1 MTSIR
6 IEGVAKSFGEV
17 KALAGVSLSIEPGEL
32 FTLLG
37 PSGCGK
43 TTLLRTVAGFYR
55 QDAGDIWLGDELIN
69 DKPAYKRDTGLVF
82 QNYAVFPH
90 MTVFENV
97 AYGLRVRKLKEAEIK
112 AKVEAALAR
121 VRLVGY
127 GTRTPDQLSGGQQQR
142 VGLARAMA
150 IEPRVLLLDEPL
162 SNLDAK
168 LRIEMRE
175 EIRDIQKQLGI
186 TAIYVT
192 HDQEEALVISDRI
205 AVVAKGE
212 ILQVGE
218 PWAIYKD
225 PASLFVATFVG
236 TTNLLDAEILG
247 PAEGGAGGR
256 AQGSI
261 VRARVV
267 EREILL
273 PAPAVAFKGTK
284 LKLAFR
290 PEDAFAVKS
299 GGAVDSEG
307 TAGSEEARGVI
318 ALEGKVLHA
327 SFLGSAAT
335 LGIDLGGGA
344 SAIVERHRPGAGD
357 VLKIGETASF
367 SLGLDAILLFDPETG
382 ERIRYEGGRA

>member
-6 IEGVAKSFGEV
+6 IEDVAKSFGEV
-17 KALAGVSLSIEPGEL
+17 KALAGVSLSIKPGEL

-97 AYGLRVRKLKEAEIK
+97 AYGLRVRRLKDAEIK
-112 AKVEAALAR
+112 AKVAAALAR

-127 GTRTPDQLSGGQQQR
+127 DSRTPDQLSGGQQQR

-225 PASLFVATFVG
+225 PTNLFVATFVG
-236 TTNLLDAEILG
+236 TTNLFDAEILG
-247 PAEGGAGGR
+247 PAEGHAV
-256 AQGSI
+256 GSR

-267 EREILL
+267 GREILL
-273 PAPAVAFKGTK
+273 PAPAADFKGTK

-290 PEDAFAVKS
+290 PEDAFAVRS
-299 GGAVDSEG
+299 GGAVESSG
-307 TAGSEEARGVI
+307 SAGREEAKGVI
-318 ALEGKVLHA
+318 LLEGKVLHA

-335 LGIDLGGGA
+335 LGIDLGNGA

-357 VLKIGETASF
+357 VLKIGDTASF
-367 SLGLDAILLFDPETG
+367 SLGIDAILLFDPETG
-382 ERIRYEGGRA
+382 KRIRYEGGTA